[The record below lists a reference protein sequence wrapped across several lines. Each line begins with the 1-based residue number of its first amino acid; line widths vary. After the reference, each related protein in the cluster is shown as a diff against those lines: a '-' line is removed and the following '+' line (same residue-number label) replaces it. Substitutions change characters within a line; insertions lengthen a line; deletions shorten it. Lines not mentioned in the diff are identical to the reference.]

1 MPRVSIVIPVY
12 NGANYMREAIDSAL
26 AQTSH
31 AEGIVNNDIEVIV
44 VNDGSRDG
52 GATAEIAR
60 SYGDRIRYIEKKN
73 GGVSSALNRGIAEM
87 RGEWFCWLSHD
98 DRHLPEKT
106 ARQLAYLDRNPG
118 VRIVGCDFDLIDAQG
133 KVTGEHRERL
143 PVIRTG
149 RELMRSWVN
158 GCCLMIHRSA
168 LIDAGPFNESNRTTQ
183 DLEMWLRLIERDP
196 IHLIP
201 DILVQLRVHAE
212 AGSRTESHYQQDK
225 DALFARILERYDVT
239 YFDPAATTRQQRAET
254 YWFVAVNA
262 MSRQSWGGARLAID
276 RAWREWRSPRNPA
289 FKARFLGPRAIVGW
303 WWVRNHTERILR
315 ESVRWILPASLLARW
330 RARRRRRLT
339 P

>member
-12 NGANYMREAIDSAL
+12 NGANYVREAIDSAL
-26 AQTSH
+26 AQTSTDH
-31 AEGIVNNDIEVIV
+31 EVLV

-52 GATAEIAR
+52 GATAEVAR
-60 SYGDRIRYIEKKN
+60 SYGDRIRYIEKEN

-106 ARQLAYLDRNPG
+106 ARQLGYLDRNPG

-133 KVTGEHRERL
+133 EVTGEHREQL

-168 LIDAGPFNESNRTTQ
+168 LLDAGLFNESNRTTQ

-196 IHLIP
+196 IHLLP
-201 DILVQLRVHAE
+201 EILVQLRVHAE
-212 AGSRTESHYQQDK
+212 SGSRTESRYQRDK
-225 DALFARILERYDVT
+225 DELFARILQRYDVV
-239 YFDPAATTRQQRAET
+239 YFDPTAKAPRQRAET
-254 YWFVAVNA
+254 YWFIAVNA
-262 MSRQSWGGARLAID
+262 MSRESWGGARLAIG
-276 RAWREWRSPRNPA
+276 RAWREWRSPRNLA
-289 FKARFLGPRAIVGW
+289 FKARFLGPRTIVRW
-303 WWVRNHTERILR
+303 WWLRNHTKKSLR
-315 ESVRWILPASLLARW
+315 DAARRILPASFVAWW

-339 P
+339 S